1 MPAPSPDIIRLLS
14 TFSAALTTPALAKM
28 ADLFVGVVLAPGKR
42 TVTAALRALGK
53 EGEKTLGKYHRLLSR
68 DRWSALRLSGL
79 LLLLLLIR
87 TFLPADQPV
96 ELVVDETLERR
107 HGKRIS
113 YKGWFRDAVR
123 STSGTTV
130 TSPGIRSHSK
140 LWR

>member
-14 TFSAALTTPALAKM
+14 TFSAALTAPALAKM

-42 TVTAALRALGK
+42 TITAALRALGLQD
-53 EGEKTLGKYHRLLSR
+53 EKTFGKYHRFLSR

-79 LLLLLLIR
+79 LLLLLIR
-87 TFLPADQPV
+87 TFVPADQPV

-130 TSPGIRSHSK
+130 TSLGIRSHSK